1 MAYQATLRRALDI
14 LLEHKY
20 LIGLGVL
27 IALGNGGGSNS
38 GSAYTF
44 GSDDPSQTGAGM
56 PLPDA
61 WPGFASGQLP
71 SPDAWILP
79 AVIVGLLIL
88 LGIAIGLV
96 VFVLSSVA
104 QGGLAAGVNTI
115 EEGGG
120 SSFGQAWG
128 MGWSRLWSLLGI
140 NFIPAIPVLIGVLLI
155 LVSVGTT
162 IGFSTLLD
170 AGSWSDAIVG
180 AGIFLSIALMCILA
194 PLTLGLSL
202 LRTFAVRL
210 HARRAGGTR
219 FLWPRLAR
227 CHKQP
232 GPRNYLLP
240 DPTRHLHPAEHVTL
254 CAQHTQRLLLPALAN
269 LPTDRRRHGR
279 LLLDHVDARLACVDR
294 RRTGRGERRGL
305 G

>member
-202 LRTFAVRL
+202 LRTFAVRACML
-210 HARRAGGTR
+210 EGLGVLDSYGRGWRVATSNLGPAII
-219 FLWPRLAR
+219 FFLIQLAISILLSMLLFVPSILSAFCCLLWPIFLLIGGATAAYFSTMWTLVWRAWTGAE
-227 CHKQP
+227 P
-232 GPRNYLLP
+232 GG
-240 DPTRHLHPAEHVTL
+240 ASVE
-254 CAQHTQRLLLPALAN
+254 A
-269 LPTDRRRHGR
+269 
-279 LLLDHVDARLACVDR
+279 
-294 RRTGRGERRGL
+294 
-305 G
+305 